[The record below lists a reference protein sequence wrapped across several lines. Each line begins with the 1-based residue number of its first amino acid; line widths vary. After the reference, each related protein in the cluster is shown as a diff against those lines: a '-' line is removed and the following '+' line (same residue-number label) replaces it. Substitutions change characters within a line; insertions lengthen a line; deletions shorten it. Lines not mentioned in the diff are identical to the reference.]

1 MSDDGYFGKDWKY
14 VISDEGVIR
23 DNQGSTFGDNTG
35 SPSENRRWVQVE
47 GAMEAPTPE
56 DVEAYEDLRY
66 GDVDFEAVREEMA
79 RLAAHVDP
87 ADAAKINRN
96 HRTFVEN
103 FHEVKNLMVGA
114 EVDRPRTDAIA
125 RLRAQLKEEDEM
137 TGGRQTARRG
147 ELEQRILS
155 LHGPGR

>member
-114 EVDRPRTDAIA
+114 QVDAPRHRAIA
-125 RLRAQLKEEDEM
+125 ELREQLAGEGANSGK
-137 TGGRQTARRG
+137 RR
-147 ELEQRILS
+147 ELERRILS